1 MSNLIESTTL
11 ELLRKTATS
20 LPPDVRNALK
30 QACENE
36 ELKAAKVNLKV
47 ILENERVAEE
57 QSVPMCQ
64 DTGSPLFW
72 VWYPRSYSQAE
83 LRRHM
88 NEAVRKASKIPYL
101 RPNAVDSITGK
112 NSGDNIGVGV
122 PEYHFEEWYEDHL
135 KVSLM
140 LKGGGSDNVSAQ
152 YSLPDTN
159 LNAGRNLEGVR
170 RCVID
175 AVFRAQGKGCAPGV
189 LGVAV
194 GGNRDMGYTAAKRAL
209 LEKFEEPNPDPKLKE
224 MEELLLKDLNQ
235 LGIGPMG
242 FGGKTTVLAVKM
254 VALHRLPASFFVSIA
269 YSCWA
274 LRRRSMIVIG
284 GEVEYD

>member
-1 MSNLIESTTL
+1 MSDIIESATL
-11 ELLRKTATS
+11 ELLRRTATS
-20 LPPDVRNALK
+20 LPRDVLNTLK
-30 QACENE
+30 MAYENE
-36 ELKAAKVNLKV
+36 ELKAAKMNIKA
-47 ILENERVAEE
+47 ILENVKVAEM
-57 QSVPMCQ
+57 QSLPMCQ
-64 DTGSPLFW
+64 DTGTPLFW
-72 VWYPRSYSQAE
+72 VWYPRSNSQAE

-88 NEAVRKASKIPYL
+88 NEAVRKATKASYL
-101 RPNAVDSITGK
+101 RPNAVNSITGK
-112 NSGDNIGVGV
+112 NSGDNIGEGV
-122 PEYHFEEWYEDHL
+122 PEYHFEEWDEDHL
-135 KVSLM
+135 KVTLM

-170 RCVID
+170 KCVLD
-175 AVFRAQGKGCAPGV
+175 AVFQAQGKGCAPGV

-209 LEKFEEPNPDPKLKE
+209 LENFEEPNPDPRLNE
-224 MEELLLKDLNQ
+224 MEKMLLEDVNK

-242 FGGKTTVLAVKM
+242 FGGRTTVLAVKM

-274 LRRRSMIVIG
+274 LRRHSMIVRD

>member
-20 LPPDVRNALK
+20 LPHDVRNALK

-122 PEYHFEEWYEDHL
+122 PEYHFEEWGEDHL

-194 GGNRDMGYTAAKRAL
+194 GGNRDMGYTAAKRTL
-209 LEKFEEPNPDPKLKE
+209 LRKFEEPNPDPKLKE

-254 VALHRLPASFFVSIA
+254 TALHRLPASFFVSIA

-274 LRRRSMIVIG
+274 LRRRSMIIRD

>member
-1 MSNLIESTTL
+1 MSDLLKSATL
-11 ELLRKTATS
+11 ELLRRTATS
-20 LPPDVRNALK
+20 LPRDVKKALE
-30 QACENE
+30 QAYENE
-36 ELKAAKVNLKV
+36 ELKAAKMNLKV
-47 ILENERVAEE
+47 ILDNAKVAEE
-57 QSVPMCQ
+57 RSVPMCQ

-88 NEAVRKASKIPYL
+88 NEAVRKATKVPYL
-101 RPNAVDSITGK
+101 RPNAVDPITGK
-112 NSGDNIGVGV
+112 NSGDNIGEGV

-152 YSLPDTN
+152 YSLPDIS
-159 LNAGRNLEGVR
+159 LKAGRNLEGVR
-170 RCVID
+170 KCVID
-175 AVFRAQGKGCAPGV
+175 AVFRAQGQGCAPGV
-189 LGVAV
+189 LGVAM

-209 LEKFEEPNPDPKLKE
+209 LWKFDEPNPDRRLVE
-224 MEELLLKDLNQ
+224 MEGELLRELNQ

-242 FGGKTTVLAVKM
+242 FGGKTTVLALRM
-254 VALHRLPASFFVSIA
+254 EALHRLPASFFVSIA
-269 YSCWA
+269 YNCWA
-274 LRRRSMIVIG
+274 MRRRSMIIRD